1 MYLRVFQIS
10 LRRHKTKQKT
20 KPKISFSLIPID
32 KSLIGLTQYKPLW
45 EALLKM
51 SVGKYYVSRDTY
63 ILTKFKVLVKKRV
76 LSLSKKRVGRN
87 HIDEILGII
96 S

>member
-63 ILTKFKVLVKKRV
+63 ILTKFKVL
-76 LSLSKKRVGRN
+76 SLSKKRVGRN